1 MEDPINDETT
11 NVLPLVIVLNSI
23 LFTPIEFATVDT
35 VVTVFPDIVEIWM
48 VLARIDE
55 TNRKFVETVL
65 AFVLLKISGIML
77 ETVRVDV

>member
-55 TNRKFVETVL
+55 TNRNFVETVL